1 MAIIGNSRCR
11 VVATLLHFIYRVQ
24 RRMHRLITDA
34 NANYFQCNVMP
45 LVYDQTEIESDF
57 DGTLEHTVHLTIER
71 L

>member
-1 MAIIGNSRCR
+1 
-11 VVATLLHFIYRVQ
+11 
-24 RRMHRLITDA
+24 MHRLITDA